1 MPRAQRRDTVTPEV
15 TAPRPQK
22 VNAKRLQTDSELKDF
37 LAAQNAAFED
47 GRAYL
52 EARRQRPRKQS

>member
-1 MPRAQRRDTVTPEV
+1 MPEV

-22 VNAKRLQTDSELKDF
+22 VAAKRPQTDPELEDF
-37 LAAQNAAFED
+37 LVAQSAAFED
-47 GRAYL
+47 GREYL

>member
-1 MPRAQRRDTVTPEV
+1 MPEV

-22 VNAKRLQTDSELKDF
+22 VAAKRVQADSEIEGF
-37 LAAQNAAFED
+37 LAAQAAAFED

-52 EARRQRPRKQS
+52 QARRQQPRKQK

>member
-1 MPRAQRRDTVTPEV
+1 MPRVQRRDAGMPEV
-15 TAPRPQK
+15 RAPRPQK
-22 VNAKRLQTDSELKDF
+22 VPAKRAQADSELEDF
-37 LAAQNAAFED
+37 LAAQAAAFED

>member
-1 MPRAQRRDTVTPEV
+1 MPEV

-22 VNAKRLQTDSELKDF
+22 VAAKRPQTDSELKDF

-47 GRAYL
+47 GRAYI
-52 EARRQRPRKQS
+52 EARRQRPRKV